1 MAPYGPAWLLMAPH
15 GSLWKETMLPR
26 PVYSMFH
33 LLLASPAVI
42 VPLGMFLWILVDG
55 PCAWYAAS
63 CNVVTHVHLV
73 IFGVPVI
80 ALSILWLAFVNG
92 RAVEWSPWVRL
103 ERAHLLANRADVARQ
118 TCAVCGWDYPA
129 ACGDRHDLCPGRRVP
144 VRVTR
149 RAQRWFE
156 RQVESEGA

>member
-1 MAPYGPAWLLMAPH
+1 
-15 GSLWKETMLPR
+15 MLPR
-26 PVYSMFH
+26 PIHSLIHF
-33 LLLASPAVI
+33 LLVLPAVL
-42 VPLGMFLWILVDG
+42 VPIGMFLWILVDG

-80 ALSILWLAFVNG
+80 ALSVLWLGFVNG

-103 ERAHLLANRADVARQ
+103 EKAHLLASRDGVAKQ
-118 TCAVCGWDYPA
+118 TCDVCGWDYSA
-129 ACGDRHDLCPGRRVP
+129 ASGKGHASCPGRRVP

-149 RAQRWFE
+149 RTRRLLG
-156 RQVESEGA
+156 RQAGRDQA